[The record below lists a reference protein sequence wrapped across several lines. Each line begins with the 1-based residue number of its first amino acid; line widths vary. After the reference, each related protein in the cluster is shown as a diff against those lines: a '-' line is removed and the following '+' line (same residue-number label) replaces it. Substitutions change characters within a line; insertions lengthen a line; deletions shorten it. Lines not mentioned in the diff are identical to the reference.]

1 MVLHATNYTQRKQ
14 NSITNTIQFLTTLVF
29 FVFLNNLDCFSK
41 TTGVW
46 TVRSGK
52 SSKNATERVVGWHG
66 KCVGCLI
73 WDLHFV
79 CSWQDCFALSTR
91 KNMKTEQFCPPP
103 THQHHHHLHH
113 CQSLLM
119 IFVGVSTGYGA
130 SFRLVDRVCLAA
142 SILGFSGTWNIFLF
156 LLLRFQLLGI
166 FRLGTAWGSNAP
178 WLILQGEI

>member
-103 THQHHHHLHH
+103 NPPPPPPSSPLPIPADDF
-113 CQSLLM
+113 CGGLNGIWSL
-119 IFVGVSTGYGA
+119 IPTCRP
-130 SFRLVDRVCLAA
+130 RLSCC
-142 SILGFSGTWNIFLF
+142 IYF
-156 LLLRFQLLGI
+156 GI
-166 FRLGTAWGSNAP
+166 FRNLKHLFVLVASISATRYF
-178 WLILQGEI
+178 